1 MGGAA
6 VLQYMEMPQGRRDA
20 GRGAVLLH
28 QEMER
33 RAVDRPLLF
42 AQEDRPGEAAA
53 HFQPGAE
60 RPGFFAHQVVVAGR
74 PAKLTPQTS
83 ARAGLSVLVRMFQN
97 APSGNAPSGV
107 SLCIRPTFP

>member
-1 MGGAA
+1 MRGAA

-60 RPGFFAHQVVVAGR
+60 RSRFLTHQMVMAGIGTLEPVDKNPISFGIIIAQLGNPTSDARR
-74 PAKLTPQTS
+74 PA
-83 ARAGLSVLVRMFQN
+83 R
-97 APSGNAPSGV
+97 
-107 SLCIRPTFP
+107 